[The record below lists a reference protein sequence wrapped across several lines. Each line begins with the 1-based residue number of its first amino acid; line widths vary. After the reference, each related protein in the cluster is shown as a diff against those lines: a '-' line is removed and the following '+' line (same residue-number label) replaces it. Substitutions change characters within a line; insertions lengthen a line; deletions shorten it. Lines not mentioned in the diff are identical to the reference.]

1 MYTLTGTWPVIGCYG
16 TSFATFESAQ
26 KYALTMQELGLCIG
40 YAIGQYQENGHAR
53 IFEQKPPNNEIN

>member
-26 KYALTMQELGLCIG
+26 KYALTLQELGLCIG
-40 YAIGQYQENGHAR
+40 YVVGQYTTNGH
-53 IFEQKPPNNEIN
+53 IQVFEQKLE